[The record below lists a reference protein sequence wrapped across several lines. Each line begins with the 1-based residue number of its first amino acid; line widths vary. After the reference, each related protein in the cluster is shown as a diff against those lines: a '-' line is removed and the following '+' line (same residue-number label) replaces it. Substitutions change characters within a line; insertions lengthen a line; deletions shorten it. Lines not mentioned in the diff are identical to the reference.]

1 MNKSQINEPYINEPY
16 SHSSLSDVL
25 RVVFGPD
32 AAIAEQKRIYGGD
45 INDAWE
51 LRLSGG
57 QRIFMKT
64 NQIKNFQFF
73 ETEQR
78 GLEALRFTGAI
89 GVPNLLGI
97 GIDRQ
102 RGISFLLLDFIDSAP
117 KVKDYWEVFGQQ
129 LAKMHRSDC
138 QSFVKPFSST
148 EEIPAAGHAEH
159 LPAGEKAK
167 YGFGE
172 DSYTAGEKARYG
184 FGEDSYTVGEK
195 VRYGFI
201 EDNYI
206 GATAQMNSPREK
218 WADFF
223 RDCRLAPQ
231 IKMAEKYFDARLSK
245 KMDRLLE
252 HLEDY
257 LREPNFPS
265 LVHGDLWG
273 GNVLCGSDGRAWLI
287 DPAAYVGDAET
298 DLAMTELFGRF
309 PQTFYDAYNEVNP
322 IDRGYRERKKIYQ
335 LYHLLNHLNLFGR
348 SYLRSVTTIVDE
360 L

>member
-1 MNKSQINEPYINEPY
+1 MIDNDRLVMNKSYINEPY
-16 SHSSLSDVL
+16 SSLSNAL
-25 RVVFGPD
+25 RAAFGSD

-64 NQIKNFQFF
+64 NQIKNFRFF
-73 ETEQR
+73 ETELR
-78 GLEALRFTGAI
+78 GLEALRSTGAI

-117 KVKDYWEVFGQQ
+117 KVKDYWEVFGHQ

-138 QSFVKPFSST
+138 QSFVKPFSFT
-148 EEIPAAGHAEH
+148 EKISAAEHAEY
-159 LPAGEKAK
+159 LPG
-167 YGFGE
+167 
-172 DSYTAGEKARYG
+172 GEKARYG
-184 FGEDSYTVGEK
+184 FGED
-195 VRYGFI
+195 
-201 EDNYI
+201 NYI
-206 GATAQMNSPREK
+206 GATVQMNSPREK
-218 WADFF
+218 WTEFF

-252 HLEDY
+252 HLADY
-257 LREPNFPS
+257 LREPDFPS

-309 PQTFYDAYNEVNP
+309 SQTFYDAYNEVNP
-322 IDRGYRERKKIYQ
+322 IDRGYQERKKIYK
-335 LYHLLNHLNLFGR
+335 LYHLLNHLNLFGQ
-348 SYLRSVTTIVDE
+348 SYLGSVTTIVDE